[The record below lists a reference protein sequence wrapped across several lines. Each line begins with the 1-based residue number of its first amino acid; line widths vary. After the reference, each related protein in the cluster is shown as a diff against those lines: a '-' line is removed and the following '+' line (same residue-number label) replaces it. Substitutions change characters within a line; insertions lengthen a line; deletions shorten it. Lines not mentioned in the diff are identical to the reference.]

1 MLRTAVIALFAVP
14 LSLHDALAANAVV
27 SPPTCNESG
36 FDAALATVD
45 GSGGGTLTFNCGT
58 ATIAFS
64 NYKQIAH
71 AVTIDGGGAITLD
84 GGNATPLFQCHAS
97 SAVILRRITVQH
109 GVMGAAHP
117 LENFGTLT
125 LDRVRV
131 LNNVSTDSAVVNY
144 GTLVVQGSTF
154 SGNLANGSGKDGG
167 AINHSGDFLR
177 VSASTFNGN
186 GAQRNGGAIFSS
198 AAMNVVNSTFN
209 ANIAGSG
216 GGAIFQNGSGDSVVT
231 HATIVGNSGTY
242 GAGLYNEGSSSG
254 TLTISRSIVS
264 ANTTGNCDG
273 VLATGGY
280 NLSNGTGCGGVF
292 TGPGDLINQTL
303 TMGALVSNGGP
314 TQTMLPA
321 AGNPA
326 INHIP
331 NAQCRIPADQRGGGR
346 PFGAGCDSGA
356 VEVGATL
363 DLIFYDGFE

>member
-1 MLRTAVIALFAVP
+1 MLRTVLVTLFAI
-14 LSLHDALAANAVV
+14 SSNAHDALATNAVV
-27 SPPTCNESG
+27 APPNCNQSG

-45 GSGGGTLTFNCGT
+45 GSGGGTLTFNCGS
-58 ATIAFS
+58 ATITFTH
-64 NYKQIAH
+64 YKQIAH
-71 AVTIDGGGAITLD
+71 AVTIDGGGSITLD
-84 GGNATPLFQCHAS
+84 GGAATPLFQLYAS
-97 SAVILRRITVQH
+97 SSVTLRRITLQR

-117 LENFGTLT
+117 LENFGALT
-125 LDRVRV
+125 LDRVNV
-131 LNNVSTDSAVVNY
+131 LNNVSTDSAVMNY

-154 SGNLANGSGKDGG
+154 SGNRATGSGADGG
-167 AINHSGDFLR
+167 AINHSGNVLR
-177 VSASTFNGN
+177 ISASTFNGN

-209 ANIAGSG
+209 ANTAGSG
-216 GGAIFQNGSGDSVVT
+216 GGAIFQDGSADSTVT
-231 HATIVGNSGTY
+231 YATIVGNSAVY
-242 GAGLYNEGSSSG
+242 GAGLYNRGDSGG

-264 ANTTGNCDG
+264 ANNAGNCDG

-303 TMGALVSNGGP
+303 AMGALAGNGGP

-331 NAQCRIPADQRGGGR
+331 VAQCQVHADQRGGGR

-356 VEVGATL
+356 VEVGAAL
-363 DLIFYDGFE
+363 DLIFQDGFE